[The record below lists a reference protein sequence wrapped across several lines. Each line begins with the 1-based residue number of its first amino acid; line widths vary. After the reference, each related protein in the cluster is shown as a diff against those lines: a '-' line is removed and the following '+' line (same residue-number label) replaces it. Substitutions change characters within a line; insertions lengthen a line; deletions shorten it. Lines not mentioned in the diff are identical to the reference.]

1 MGIPKVIFTGKVT
14 ANAMGI
20 KSPGFALGAEIF
32 MAAGT
37 AM

>member
-1 MGIPKVIFTGKVT
+1 MVILIGNVT
-14 ANAMGI
+14 ASAMG
-20 KSPGFALGAEIF
+20 KYNPGSALGAEIF